1 MNKYQKW
8 LVVSIVFLAAA
19 FIMPIYALS
28 TALSATI
35 IAVNTIP
42 QNTATNEH
50 STGSG
55 ITSFIATQ
63 QAAQLQLTIIVVAVE
78 ALLVAVFAVTF
89 WYAIKCRDQCR
100 TYPPP

>member
-8 LVVSIVFLAAA
+8 LVVSIVILAAA
-19 FIMPIYALS
+19 FIMPIYVLS
-28 TALSATI
+28 TTLSGVI

-42 QNTATNEH
+42 QNTASNEH

-55 ITSFIATQ
+55 IASFIATQ
-63 QAAQLQLTIIVVAVE
+63 QAAQVQTMIIVVAVE
-78 ALLVAVFAVTF
+78 AVLVAVFAVTF

-100 TYPPP
+100 AFPPP